1 MRKKIGVDANTDI
14 REAIHKRRLYHYEV
28 AEQLGIREETFSR
41 MLREELPPEKKEQIL
56 EAIKK
61 IEL

>member
-1 MRKKIGVDANTDI
+1 MRRKRGTDANKDI
-14 REAIHKRRLYHYEV
+14 REAIYKRRLYHYEV
-28 AEQLGIREETFSR
+28 AEQLGIREETFCR
-41 MLREELPPEKKEQIL
+41 MLREELPQEKKNEIL